1 MALEKLKLIVWV
13 KVGILKLKGLSNMA
27 ERKKRNVEKKEERP
41 VDFIHTG
48 STCLN
53 LALSNRGKDGGW
65 ARGRIDNVVGDG
77 GAGKTLIALEA
88 CANVFYHMLGTES
101 HNFPKVEKVS
111 VVYNNVEGVMDFP
124 IDSMY
129 GSPFNEGVEWM
140 RTGVIQEFGWD
151 FMKRVRSLKDGHMLF
166 YVIDSWD
173 ALDSEEELKAFIES
187 IEKEKP
193 QEGSYD
199 LGKQKY
205 GSKRFFKT
213 LCSEIE
219 GDNGQVKKDC
229 TLLIVS
235 QTRQKI
241 GVIFGEKQYRAGGD
255 ALNFYTHQVLWLK
268 DKGKIYHTKDGIIV
282 VEGMNIKGGVRRNK
296 TAKPFREANFPILF
310 DHGIDD
316 IMSMVQ
322 FLHGPASKEVKDFFG
337 SNFKTYETLANY
349 VDKEGL
355 EGELVKLTE
364 EKWHR
369 IQSSKKHIRKRR
381 FPE

>member
-1 MALEKLKLIVWV
+1 MV
-13 KVGILKLKGLSNMA
+13 
-27 ERKKRNVEKKEERP
+27 ERKQRKEEKKEERP
-41 VDFIHTG
+41 VDFLHTG

-53 LALSNRGKDGGW
+53 LALSNRARDGGW

-77 GAGKTLIALEA
+77 SSGKSMLALEA
-88 CANVFYHMLGTES
+88 AANCFHFMLGTES
-101 HNFPKVEKVS
+101 NNFPKVKKVS
-111 VVYNNVEGVMDFP
+111 IVYNNVEGVMDFP
-124 IDSMY
+124 VEAMY
-129 GSPFNEGVEWM
+129 GEEFNNGVEWM
-140 RTGVIQEFGWD
+140 RTGTIQEFGSD
-151 FMKRVRSLKDGHMLF
+151 FLKRVRALKDGEFLL
-166 YVIDSWD
+166 YVVDSWD

-241 GVIFGEKQYRAGGD
+241 GVTFGERRYRAGGD
-255 ALNFYTHQVLWLK
+255 ALNFYTHQVVWLA
-268 DKGKIYHTKDGIIV
+268 DVGKIHHTKEGIIV
-282 VEGMNIKGGVRRNK
+282 VEGIEVKAGVKRNK
-296 TAKPFREANFPILF
+296 TAKPFRQAEFPILF
-310 DHGIDD
+310 DYGIDD
-316 IMSMVQ
+316 IMSMIQ
-322 FLHGPASKEVKDFFG
+322 YIHGPKSKAVEDFLG
-337 SNFKTYETLANY
+337 SSFKTYETLANY
-349 VDKEGL
+349 VDKEDL
-355 EGELVKLTE
+355 KDELISLTE

-369 IQSSKKHIRKRR
+369 VQGSKKHIRKRR